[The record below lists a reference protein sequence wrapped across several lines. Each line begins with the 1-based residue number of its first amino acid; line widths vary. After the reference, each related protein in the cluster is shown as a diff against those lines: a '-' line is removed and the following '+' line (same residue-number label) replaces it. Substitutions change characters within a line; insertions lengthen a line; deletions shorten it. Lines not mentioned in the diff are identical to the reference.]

1 MIENLENEIW
11 KDIKGYEGYY
21 MVSNK
26 GRVKSVERK
35 ELSNI
40 GKTYFERR
48 RNEMIIS
55 LNETGN
61 GYLNVELWK
70 NDKSI
75 KTGVH
80 RFVYEAFVGDIIEGL
95 IIHHINEIKKDNRPE
110 NLKQIDFFE
119 HNNFHSH
126 IPWNKN
132 IRAKTNKKWAET
144 VIKATEGRNKTF
156 LLRNKKTYD
165 LFKTENKKIEEIS
178 KIQNIKIDA
187 VLKRIKKYEK
197 YLFETSTTI

>member
-132 IRAKTNKKWAET
+132 LSTKTNEKWAKTI
-144 VIKATEGRNKTF
+144 VKATIERNKTF
-156 LLRNKKTYD
+156 LLKAKKSYD
-165 LFKTENKKIEEIS
+165 LFKIQNKSIEEII
-178 KIQNIKIDA
+178 KIQNLTKNTI
-187 VLKRIKKYEK
+187 LKRIKKYEK
-197 YLFETSTTI
+197 YLVATSSTI